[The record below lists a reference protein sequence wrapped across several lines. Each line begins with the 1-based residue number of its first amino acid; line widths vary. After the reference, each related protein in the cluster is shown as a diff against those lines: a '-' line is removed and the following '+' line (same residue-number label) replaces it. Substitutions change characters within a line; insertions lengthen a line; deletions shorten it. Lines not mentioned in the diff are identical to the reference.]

1 MRDYF
6 RSQSA
11 MQLPSTEYNFRP
23 RNTTSVHGT
32 QLPSTVENFRQHL
45 LYLNISFIAFS
56 MNELKNQTEVTIP
69 VHEDHKILKHLFL
82 LVIDL
87 WYVWSFSYSSA
98 G

>member
-6 RSQSA
+6 RPQSA

-23 RNTTSVHGT
+23 RNTTSVHGR

-45 LYLNISFIAFS
+45 LYLNVSFVAFS
-56 MNELKNQTEVTIP
+56 MHELKNVTIP

-87 WYVWSFSYSSA
+87 
-98 G
+98 

>member
-1 MRDYF
+1 MQDYF
-6 RSQSA
+6 RWQSA
-11 MQLPSTEYNFRP
+11 VQLPST
-23 RNTTSVHGT
+23 
-32 QLPSTVENFRQHL
+32 LENFRQHL

>member
-11 MQLPSTEYNFRP
+11 MQLPST
-23 RNTTSVHGT
+23 
-32 QLPSTVENFRQHL
+32 VENFRQHL
-45 LYLNISFIAFS
+45 LHLNISVIAFS

-69 VHEDHKILKHLFL
+69 VHEDHKVLKHLFL

>member
-6 RSQSA
+6 CSQSA
-11 MQLPSTEYNFRP
+11 
-23 RNTTSVHGT
+23 V
-32 QLPSTVENFRQHL
+32 QLPSTVENFRPLL

-56 MNELKNQTEVTIP
+56 LNELKKQIEVTIP

-87 WYVWSFSYSSA
+87 
-98 G
+98 

>member
-11 MQLPSTEYNFRP
+11 VQL
-23 RNTTSVHGT
+23 
-32 QLPSTVENFRQHL
+32 LSTVENFRQHL

-56 MNELKNQTEVTIP
+56 MNELKNQTEVIIP

-87 WYVWSFSYSSA
+87 
-98 G
+98 

>member
-87 WYVWSFSYSSA
+87 
-98 G
+98 